1 MNYKKNVISV
11 ILWLL
16 SVIMAGTG
24 AMMVTMP
31 SAPEEAQ
38 WIGLVITGV
47 WLAVTGLVAFLL
59 SRGLQKSRE
68 KKANVDNPQTALVVE
83 GILTVLLV
91 AVGIV
96 LRIREI
102 QLMDLDV
109 AAKNVWFDTARVTTQ
124 TQIPQVVHGAVY
136 LYLQM
141 LHGLLLLLGN
151 KITVALGFQAGLQ
164 ILGWVLCYF
173 AVRSHGAGLWNALAA
188 VLEGSGAGTRR
199 TLSDVVDD
207 RLMSGGG
214 STGCFSS
221 KGRTEGHPPDSRF
234 FYRRCGDGGADLSGY
249 HWSATVSS
257 NTFGFCTGDSGR
269 GDCWIF
275 T

>member
-91 AVGIV
+91 AVGS
-96 LRIREI
+96 
-102 QLMDLDV
+102 
-109 AAKNVWFDTARVTTQ
+109 FC
-124 TQIPQVVHGAVY
+124 
-136 LYLQM
+136 
-141 LHGLLLLLGN
+141 
-151 KITVALGFQAGLQ
+151 GF
-164 ILGWVLCYF
+164 
-173 AVRSHGAGLWNALAA
+173 VRS
-188 VLEGSGAGTRR
+188 S
-199 TLSDVVDD
+199 
-207 RLMSGGG
+207 
-214 STGCFSS
+214 
-221 KGRTEGHPPDSRF
+221 
-234 FYRRCGDGGADLSGY
+234 
-249 HWSATVSS
+249 
-257 NTFGFCTGDSGR
+257 
-269 GDCWIF
+269 
-275 T
+275 